1 MASFQVNK
9 TIQEINEKI
18 KQGKA
23 VVLTAEEM
31 IEVVRKKGEVAAAR
45 EVDVP
50 HYVLTG
56 EASLTLPAR
65 GKELAEIPPRRQA
78 GIFDKRME
86 YLIWNKSQSSGF
98 NNHRHLSP

>member
-45 EVDVP
+45 EVQASGLTADSAARAAQHRLEETHASRLKPVFN
-50 HYVLTG
+50 LTG
-56 EASLTLPAR
+56 TLQSL
-65 GKELAEIPPRRQA
+65 
-78 GIFDKRME
+78 F
-86 YLIWNKSQSSGF
+86 
-98 NNHRHLSP
+98 